1 MRANTAC
8 NNRIDYS
15 NFPGERIL
23 PFVFSFEY
31 RGVDFDSFRGRISE
45 VLL

>member
-15 NFPGERIL
+15 NFPGGADFTIC
-23 PFVFSFEY
+23 VFFEY